1 MKYQTVIF
9 DMDGT
14 ILETLEVAPEEA
26 LFVGDS
32 LKDDVKGPQ
41 AVGMRTC
48 WVNRKGEERGD
59 ISPDLE
65 LPEALGH
72 FPK

>member
-1 MKYQTVIF
+1 M
-9 DMDGT
+9 
-14 ILETLEVAPEEA
+14 
-26 LFVGDS
+26 GDS

-65 LPEALGH
+65 IPSLQELPEALGH